1 MFQPLT
7 HGEVSQRI
15 DGASGDPPTRALLMA
30 VTLAKPRPTVLD
42 AECNCPDDCLRDHEN
57 E

>member
-1 MFQPLT
+1 MFQSLT
-7 HGEVSQRI
+7 HREGSQRI
-15 DGASGDPPTRALLMA
+15 DGASGDPPTRALLAA
-30 VTLAKPRPTVLD
+30 VARANPRPTVLD